1 MPAPGSTYR
10 KWLIRSLLVVA
21 AAVVLWRFPLFHVVS
36 LEEAEQKRAAEVFHP
51 EEYVAKFWDERLPKE
66 LDKAIE
72 ATTLMAAVRKDPN
85 AAKAQYGVTLKAK
98 SEYYYFVRGR
108 GRVVGVEEG
117 FVALSLD
124 SEGSKAD
131 VLVTTG
137 PIFSNALRD
146 GTGLI
151 HPSDFHNQ
159 QDFNGISQELNRI
172 VEDRVLPPFRDQVDP
187 GDNVEF
193 TGCAEIVVERTD
205 LDPMTIVP
213 IVLEVQ

>member
-1 MPAPGSTYR
+1 MPAPAPTHP

-21 AAVVLWRFPLFHVVS
+21 AVVVLWCFPLFHVVP
-36 LEEAEQKRAAEVFHP
+36 LEEAQQRRAAEVFHP
-51 EEYVAKFWDERLPKE
+51 EEYVAKFWGERLPNE
-66 LDKAIE
+66 LNKAIE
-72 ATTLMAAVRKDPN
+72 ATTLMAALRKDPN
-85 AAKAQYGVTLKAK
+85 AAKARYGVTFEAK

-137 PIFSNALRD
+137 AIFSNAVRD

-151 HPSDFHNQ
+151 HPSD
-159 QDFNGISQELNRI
+159 
-172 VEDRVLPPFRDQVDP
+172 
-187 GDNVEF
+187 
-193 TGCAEIVVERTD
+193 
-205 LDPMTIVP
+205 
-213 IVLEVQ
+213 